1 MGGNISNLAIVCVA
15 VATYGGL
22 AVAIMRSALRDAR
35 RSDLGQVVNEDRQ
48 RVAVR
53 ARAQPRRMRTG

>member
-35 RSDLGQVVNEDRQ
+35 RPDLGQAVNENRQ
-48 RVAVR
+48 RIAVP
-53 ARAQPRRMRTG
+53 ARTQPRRMRTG